1 MSATVTLDGRDV
13 TGVTLNGLTITR
25 GRQSIYD
32 DVGTGVCVATLLSG
46 DLTPD
51 AWQGVSGYIDVYED
65 KWVGLEVAARVGVP
79 MTVQTGGVSGY
90 TDVYADLWD
99 GAGGRRFTG
108 LVTAVDYTPG
118 ELTVTAVDA
127 LEKLGR
133 VYVTAG
139 RGQET
144 DFNRAYAYAKLAG
157 VDMGYTGTS
166 VVDLVEVTPQDDPQT
181 ALTAVLR
188 VSDNTDAQVFAD
200 VTNDLYY
207 RRRDTAL
214 RAPVTLPPVMTLTE
228 NLIVSEELGAIYNV
242 ERVAFGKADARQ
254 LVERIN
260 QPSITKYGR
269 REWRTYDTQL
279 LNVTDASNLADYWL
293 KNDINSAYRI
303 SDVEVL
309 ILVQDSQWAA
319 IADSIDLFTPVI
331 IPQLPS
337 GSPIDT
343 YTGIVLGYTE
353 TISQTDRVI
362 TLHLSHPNYLQEGHS
377 YAVATP
383 TR

>member
-32 DVGTGVCVATLLSG
+32 DVATGVCVATLLSG
-46 DLTPD
+46 DLAPD
-51 AWQGVSGYIDVYED
+51 AWQGESGYTDVYAD

-79 MTVQTGGVSGY
+79 MTVETGGVSGY

-99 GAGGRRFTG
+99 GSGDRRFTG

-118 ELTVTAVDA
+118 ELTITAVDA
-127 LEKLGR
+127 LEQLGR
-133 VYVTAG
+133 VYVTAS

-157 VDMGYTGTS
+157 VEMGYTGTLT
-166 VVDLVEVTPQDDPQT
+166 VDLAEVAPQPDPQT
-181 ALTAVLR
+181 ALIAVVK
-188 VSDNTDAQVFAD
+188 VSDNTDAQVYAD
-200 VTNDLYY
+200 VTNALYY

-214 RAPVTLPPVMTLTE
+214 RAPVTLPPVMTLTD
-228 NLIVSEELGAIYNV
+228 NLIVSEELGAIFNV
-242 ERVAFGKADARQ
+242 ERVAYGKADARQ
-254 LVERIN
+254 SVERIN
-260 QPSITKYGR
+260 QTSITKYGR

-279 LNVTDASNLADYWL
+279 LNLVDASALADYWL
-293 KNDINSAYRI
+293 NNDTNSAYRI

-309 ILVQDSQWAA
+309 ILAQDSQWSA
-319 IADSIDLFTPVI
+319 IADSIDLFTPII
-331 IPQLPS
+331 IPQLPA

-343 YTGIVLGYTE
+343 YAGIVLGYTE
-353 TISQTDRVI
+353 TITQTDRI
-362 TLHLSHPNYLQEGHS
+362 LTLHLSHPDYLMEGHS

-383 TR
+383 AR